1 MASTDCVNAHDWHVH
16 DAAVARSPV
25 LIQADKLYFSWKKDA
40 PPLLKNV
47 SCQIENSSRIGMLGA
62 NGAGKSTLIKLLLK
76 KEIEPNK
83 GTVRNV
89 VRRSFSMWMCLSTMH
104 GVLLDGWMCLST
116 MLCTA
121 MDAWPPTLF
130 HCQRKTRHDDAEQ
143 AGAGMVYMP
152 MLLTCS
158 FVQIVV
164 MWVQASCRVAVFAQH
179 HVDQLDLS
187 ISPIEF
193 LQKQFTD
200 MTTQECRNVLGTF
213 GACS

>member
-1 MASTDCVNAHDWHVH
+1 MDVPVNNARCLTRWLDVPVNNVMYSNGCVDVPVNNVMYSNGCV
-16 DAAVARSPV
+16 AAYS
-25 LIQADKLYFSWKKDA
+25 
-40 PPLLKNV
+40 V
-47 SCQIENSSRIGMLGA
+47 SL
-62 NGAGKSTLIKLLLK
+62 
-76 KEIEPNK
+76 P
-83 GTVRNV
+83 
-89 VRRSFSMWMCLSTMH
+89 
-104 GVLLDGWMCLST
+104 
-116 MLCTA
+116 
-121 MDAWPPTLF
+121 
-130 HCQRKTRHDDAEQ
+130 KTRHDDAEQ

-200 MTTQECRNVLGTF
+200 MTTQECRNVLGTV